1 MFAKEMIIYS
11 GSFPTT
17 GSVDGEG
24 NLIAPVSSSK
34 FKQVAKWEIDPD
46 DPTSIQFRIPSASIG
61 ANNDRIAFYIS
72 GSGKI
77 GIGTKD
83 PETAFDIRDLAE
95 DKDDKGVNRKES
107 IFKADRTA
115 GNVDIKA
122 TSLRTAR
129 TIGGVSFDGS
139 TNINL
144 PGVNTAGNQNTTG
157 NAATATTLET
167 ARTIGGVSFNGSA
180 NIDLPGVNLRGSQN
194 TTGNAATATT
204 ALGIT
209 AGKVTLTF
217 SVNKSTLT
225 ITDGNVTW
233 TLQGK

>member
-1 MFAKEMIIYS
+1 MFTRDIIIYS
-11 GSFPTT
+11 GSIPPS
-17 GSVDGEG
+17 GSKESR
-24 NLIAPVSSSK
+24 PVSSST

-46 DPTSIQFRIPSASIG
+46 DPTSVQFRIPSASIG
-61 ANNDRIAFYIS
+61 SNNDRIAFYIS

-95 DKDDKGVNRKES
+95 DKPDVSGDRKES

-122 TSLRTAR
+122 TALRTAR

-139 TNINL
+139 SNIDL
-144 PGVNTAGNQNTTG
+144 PGVNTAGNQDTTG
-157 NAATATTLET
+157 TAASASVLAT
-167 ARTIGGVSFNGSA
+167 ARTIGGVSFDGSA
-180 NIDLPGVNLRGSQN
+180 DISLPGVNRTGTQN
-194 TTGNAATATT
+194 TTGVASTATT

-209 AGKVTLTF
+209 AGKVTLSF